1 MNYSSTNSRVIK
13 ISDKNH
19 ERTSVR
25 MRSDDVTE
33 TAESERP
40 NITGRP
46 TQVDSVSG
54 EQKDKKKQNKKKT
67 GGVQF

>member
-1 MNYSSTNSRVIK
+1 M
-13 ISDKNH
+13 
-19 ERTSVR
+19 SVWP
-25 MRSDDVTE
+25 RSDDVTE

-54 EQKDKKKQNKKKT
+54 EQKEGVRSFKNSKQTN
-67 GGVQF
+67 GSVRG